1 MFKVLSFITIFGWI
15 TITEVNQK
23 LISVK
28 FGKKSNLN
36 KSKYLFKVKKQILN
50 YSCGQLKFFDT
61 DIFIDGS
68 NLQKKIWGELKK
80 IPYGK
85 TKTYGEI
92 AKKLNTSPRYV
103 GNVCGQNK
111 HLLIIPCH
119 RVVRSD
125 GSLGGFSGLGGIK
138 LKSKL
143 INMEKN
149 V

>member
-1 MFKVLSFITIFGWI
+1 MENYESNSTFNTGPSSNNVDLS
-15 TITEVNQK
+15 
-23 LISVK
+23 
-28 FGKKSNLN
+28 
-36 KSKYLFKVKKQILN
+36 Y
-50 YSCGQLKFFDT
+50 
-61 DIFIDGS
+61 IFIDGS